1 MAWKPA
7 ALSARVATLVLA
19 AGLAL
24 AVPGAPAAAQQVP
37 ATPDPVP
44 VSLEAASTAL
54 AVLDVSEQPCGA
66 QPNCTAMVP
75 RIAALLASARAAGV
89 LVVYSTPT
97 SAPPILPAVAP
108 APDDLVVRG
117 QAQDRFFNTPLD
129 ENLQAHGIT
138 TLVLVGWREN
148 GSVLYTAVGATI
160 RGYTVVVADDGTSAS
175 QDYDVAIGR
184 YQLLTQLNANPTN
197 EPLRKAA
204 ATLSRTDLISFG

>member
-1 MAWKPA
+1 MTRKPA

-54 AVLDVSEQPCGA
+54 AVLDVSEQPCGT

-89 LVVYSTPT
+89 FVVYSTPT

-108 APDDLVVRG
+108 APDDPVVRG

-129 ENLQAHGIT
+129 EILQAHGIT

-204 ATLSRTDLISFG
+204 ATLSRTDLIAFG